1 MTSLPPGETLLA
13 VFDLQLQG
21 LLPHS
26 TRWFLFKKLGH
37 RKSIFL
43 LVYHFIVAL
52 KHLQHY
58 SSNSFIRGSNPH
70 FFEILRYRL
79 VMVSNIISHSLPVC
93 IILHMLNY
101 SAVVIP
107 LAYPPRGPQ
116 TPVMCFTNFLEFC
129 TNWWQ
134 IDLHS
139 FPSHLWYMITLETGT
154 IELEIQSAMMFV
166 LKGLWKRFHS
176 FRADMLFLYCF
187 LYHPNKLL
195 QFVI

>member
-1 MTSLPPGETLLA
+1 MELARHDIFASRETLLA
-13 VFDLQLQG
+13 LFDLQLLG
-21 LLPHS
+21 LLQHS
-26 TRWFLFKKLGH
+26 TGWFLFKKLGH

-43 LVYHFIVAL
+43 LVYHFIVAFKSTCNTTHQIVSL
-52 KHLQHY
+52 
-58 SSNSFIRGSNPH
+58 GDNPH

-129 TNWWQ
+129 AN
-134 IDLHS
+134 
-139 FPSHLWYMITLETGT
+139 
-154 IELEIQSAMMFV
+154 
-166 LKGLWKRFHS
+166 
-176 FRADMLFLYCF
+176 
-187 LYHPNKLL
+187 
-195 QFVI
+195 